1 MRVPPGS
8 PRVPD
13 TSAAAL
19 CGAVRGGAGS
29 CRAASPCR
37 IASART
43 TPATCG
49 TVATARPS
57 WLPPP
62 AGQQACMRLH
72 EPTPTLACMRLASR
86 HACVWM
92 ALPHYA
98 WHCSRRRLPRAPPSS
113 SCTAGRTGLGWPPV
127 SVPQAT
133 AHSPRTRP
141 RPPRGAPPRPRCLR
155 RLNTPAHAS
164 VYSAGRTGLGRGAA
178 SVGSAVENGGVVA
191 SFLEGGEVVKKR
203 WRRQS

>member
-1 MRVPPGS
+1 MPPGS

-19 CGAVRGGAGS
+19 CGAVRGRAGS

-127 SVPQAT
+127 SVPHQ
-133 AHSPRTRP
+133 PPCRRRRRTR
-141 RPPRGAPPRPRCLR
+141 
-155 RLNTPAHAS
+155 
-164 VYSAGRTGLGRGAA
+164 LGRGRALRVELRRDPAA
-178 SVGSAVENGGVVA
+178 SAVSTHQRMPPSTPPVAQGSAA
-191 SFLEGGEVVKKR
+191 APPPSAPR
-203 WRRQS
+203 WRMAGWWRVFLRGVKS